1 MERLIKIHRQRYAR
15 PLKAVPLKKQKKENS
30 DYVRF
35 FIIIRSFIVVISKR
49 FAGNE
54 KTFAREMRKPFT
66 GVVQR
71 FQS

>member
-1 MERLIKIHRQRYAR
+1 MERLIKIHRQIYAQ
-15 PLKAVPLKKQKKENS
+15 PLKAVPLKKQKKANS

-35 FIIIRSFIVVISKR
+35 FIIRSFIVTVISKR

>member
-1 MERLIKIHRQRYAR
+1 MERLIKIHRQIYAR
-15 PLKAVPLKKQKKENS
+15 PLKAVPLKKQKKANS

-35 FIIIRSFIVVISKR
+35 FIIRSFIVVISKR

-54 KTFAREMRKPFT
+54 KTFAPEMRKPFT
-66 GVVQR
+66 GVIQR